1 MLHAGKNKL
10 CRQPDYRYC
19 DCELRNEHERVESED
34 DRMLHPEFDRR
45 TKLLEIRKLLL
56 TQGCGVDWSR

>member
-19 DCELRNEHERVESED
+19 DCELGNEHERVESED
-34 DRMLHPEFDRR
+34 DRMLHPEVDRR
-45 TKLLEIRKLLL
+45 T
-56 TQGCGVDWSR
+56 